1 MRWATDRIGDEG
13 VIAFVSN
20 SSFIDGNTADGVRL
34 TWQEEFP
41 DIYVYNLRGN
51 ARTQGERRRQE
62 GGNVFDNGSRT
73 GVAITILVKTRNNV
87 EPAKGRY
94 AEVADYLTAQEKL
107 NTLSEE
113 VSLRGTVFLPIT
125 PNDHGDWINQRD
137 DSYLEF
143 QD

>member
-34 TWQEEFP
+34 TWQEEFS

-62 GGNVFDNGSRT
+62 GGNLFDNGSRT

-87 EPAKGRY
+87 DPAKVRY
-94 AEVADYLTAQEKL
+94 VEVADYLTAQEKL

-113 VSLRGTVFLPIT
+113 VSLRSTVFLHIT
-125 PNDHGDWINQRD
+125 PNEHGDWINQRD